1 MTPEQMERYSRHFML
16 REIGDK
22 GQAKLLDS
30 KVLLVGAGGLG
41 SPAGL
46 YLAAAGVG
54 TLGIID
60 SDVVELN
67 NLQRQVLH
75 RTETIGKPKVESATA
90 TIKSLNPDVEV
101 IPYYERLTEDNVM
114 DIFKGYDLIVDGSD
128 NFATRY
134 LVNDAAVLANKTV
147 VHGSIFQFEGQV
159 TVFKPHEGPCY
170 RCMYPTPPPPG
181 MVPG

>member
-1 MTPEQMERYSRHFML
+1 ML
-16 REIGDK
+16 REIGEQ
-22 GQAKLLDS
+22 GQAQLLDS
-30 KVLLVGAGGLG
+30 KALLVGAGGLG

-46 YLAAAGVG
+46 YLAATGVG
-54 TLGIID
+54 TLGVID

-75 RTETIGKPKVESATA
+75 RTETIGKPKVESAAETMA
-90 TIKSLNPDVEV
+90 SLNPDVTIV
-101 IPYYERLTEDNVM
+101 PYNTRLAEDN
-114 DIFKGYDLIVDGSD
+114 IIELFNEYDLIVDGCD

-134 LVNDAAVLANKTV
+134 LVNDAAVLTNTPI
-147 VHGSIFQFEGQV
+147 VHGSIFQFEGQA
-159 TVFKPHEGPCY
+159 TVLKPHDGPCY